1 MDLNQ
6 FWEKALGDIELQVSK
21 PNFVTWFKNSK
32 VIDKKDGLVV
42 IGLPNNFAKEWV
54 EKKYDKV
61 ILGSLRSLDE
71 TVKKIE
77 FIIYSQK
84 KPLIPSDLVEKSSSE
99 NETQLSFTE
108 FKIDPETS
116 LNPQY
121 TLQSYAVGST
131 NELAYAAITAVL
143 NSVGNKYN
151 PLFIYG
157 GVGVGKT
164 HLIQAAGN
172 EIKKKS
178 KGNIKVKYVSSE
190 KFTNDVIWA
199 MRNKRMDTI
208 KAKYRNIDVLIIDD
222 IQFIG
227 GKEKTEEE
235 FFHTFNALFE
245 QNKQIILSSDRSPK
259 FIPVL
264 EERLSS
270 RFEGGMTV
278 DISSPDFELKVAVL
292 RNKLEEKEVELSDE
306 VVNAIA
312 GKTQKNLRE
321 LEGILNKV
329 LFYKEVKKE
338 EVNAKTLDQIIDNI
352 VQKPAKT
359 TNPDQIMKIVSNFF
373 EISISD
379 IISRSRKKEIV
390 EPRQV
395 SIYLL
400 RDILGL
406 SYPYIA
412 NKLGKR
418 DHTTA
423 IYAYD
428 KIKKEILKNQMLN
441 QKIIMIRDIID
452 KG

>member
-21 PNFVTWFKNSK
+21 PNFVTWFKNSR
-32 VIDKKDGLVV
+32 VIDKQDGVVV

-71 TVKKIE
+71 TIKKVE
-77 FIIYSQK
+77 FIIYSQN
-84 KPLIPSDLVEKSSSE
+84 KPLTSANLSEKMSSD
-99 NETQLSFTE
+99 NEVQLSFTE
-108 FKIDPETS
+108 FKIDPETN

-131 NELAYAAITAVL
+131 NELAYAAVMAIL
-143 NSVGNKYN
+143 SSVGNKYN

-172 EIKKKS
+172 EIKRKS
-178 KGNIKVKYVSSE
+178 KGNIKVRYVSSE

-199 MRNKRMDTI
+199 MRNKRMDTM
-208 KAKYRNIDVLIIDD
+208 KDKYRNVDVLIIDD

-227 GKEKTEEE
+227 GKAKTEEE

-292 RNKLEEKEVELSDE
+292 RNKLEERGIELSSE

-312 GKTQKNLRE
+312 SKTQKNLRE

-329 LFYKEVKKE
+329 LFYQEVKKE
-338 EVNAKTLDQIIDNI
+338 EINAKTLDQIIDNI

-359 TNPDQIMKIVSNFF
+359 INPDQIMKAVSNFF
-373 EISISD
+373 EISIAD

-400 RDILGL
+400 RDMLGL

-412 NKLGKR
+412 DKVGKR

-428 KIKKEILKNQMLN
+428 KIKRLILKNQILN